1 MRHINYINS
10 PVERLEIFFDIKRNI
25 NVQQDIND
33 IFIMY
38 DSTSKEYW
46 VDLHTASDQEI
57 DHLIHEKK
65 ADKIVFY
72 DIFHSDHKMHQW
84 WVPFVKQTTKKIP
97 VEWIT
102 VNKLPIDDLPITH
115 YDFYWNRCKSVYTDG
130 PKGVRYKSYDL
141 RLSKHHDINWNPR
154 SHQYLAPVRGN
165 TYWREDLLMFLKKY
179 QGFQSNAK
187 LYPSQNAEKLQN
199 TYLESDFPE
208 DQIDTESIKI
218 LNPLATNVPTR
229 LGVVSAVPVAKY
241 YYDNSYVS
249 CQVESQ
255 NLTGGSIVFSEKTY
269 DHLIQGRLV
278 LNFGPQF
285 YYRTLEQQ
293 GWKLWNGI
301 DLSWDSIA
309 DDTLRWKQYLR
320 CLKNLFDLSMDDLH
334 DVFLLNKSN
343 LEHNWQQLYDRPY
356 DYLD

>member
-1 MRHINYINS
+1 MQ
-10 PVERLEIFFDIKRNI
+10 LENFFDVKKT
-25 NVQQDIND
+25 QDRGYIRHDPN
-33 IFIMY
+33 
-38 DSTSKEYW
+38 STEYW
-46 VDLHTASDQEI
+46 VDLHTTSDQEI
-57 DHLIHEKK
+57 DNFIQEKK
-65 ADKIVFY
+65 ASKIVFY
-72 DIFHSDHKMHQW
+72 DIFHADFCMPDW
-84 WVPFVKQTTKKIP
+84 WVPFVRKTSDKIP

-102 VNKLPIDDLPITH
+102 INKLPIEDFSAIH
-115 YDFYWNRCKSVYTDG
+115 YDFYWNRCKSVHTNG
-130 PKGVRYKSYDL
+130 PTGVRYKSYEL
-141 RLSKHHDINWNPR
+141 TYKHHILNWNPR
-154 SHQYLAPVRGN
+154 SHQYLSPVRAN
-165 TYWREDLLMFLKKY
+165 TFRREELLMFLKKY
-179 QGFQSNAK
+179 QGFYSNSK
-187 LYPSQNAEKLQN
+187 LRPCKHPDLEQA
-199 TYLESDFPE
+199 YLETDFDE
-208 DQIDTESIKI
+208 DSGRTLSGLTI
-218 LNPLATNVPTR
+218 
-229 LGVVSAVPVAKY
+229 PVAKH

-255 NLTGGSIVFSEKTY
+255 HLTGGGIVFSEKTY